1 MPTHIPRRGV
11 SYMAMWP
18 APKAH
23 DRPHVATEVII
34 NPKKENHREVGED
47 NVWSLP
53 HYHTSCPYPN
63 TVHFFSFT
71 DL

>member
-1 MPTHIPRRGV
+1 
-11 SYMAMWP
+11 MAMWP

-53 HYHTSCPYPN
+53 QLPYVLSLP
-63 TVHFFSFT
+63 
-71 DL
+71 